1 MAPAIGPTELVI
13 VGLICVGSWV
23 IPIVT
28 LVFVFLIY
36 NKVNRIE
43 QSLILRSTDSSGPR

>member
-1 MAPAIGPTELVI
+1 MSPSIGPVELVI
-13 VGLICVGSWV
+13 ISLICLGAWV

-28 LVFVFLIY
+28 LVLTFLIY

-43 QSLILRSTDSSGPR
+43 QNIILRSTDSSGPR